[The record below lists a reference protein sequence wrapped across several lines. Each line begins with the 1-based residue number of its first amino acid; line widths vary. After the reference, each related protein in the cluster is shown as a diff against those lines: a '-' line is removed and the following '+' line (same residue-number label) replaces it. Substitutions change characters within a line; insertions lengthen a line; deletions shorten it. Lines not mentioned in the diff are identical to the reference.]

1 MGHSWLAQEGQG
13 RLEDPEGGSDIVAV
27 GSGDGVL
34 AAEVGPEQLIGTI
47 EEVETHEKDP
57 TSESSADPWTTF
69 QEEWNG
75 LGDQLKDTYRRVAN
89 DDGPTEE
96 EIKEA
101 LGTLVGAWN
110 QVAGSVSAA
119 LEDPEVRQRI
129 KDAGSAF
136 ATAVGRTISE
146 LGDELR
152 DAEQW
157 EPTTPGGQEEE

>member
-1 MGHSWLAQEGQG
+1 M
-13 RLEDPEGGSDIVAV
+13 
-27 GSGDGVL
+27 
-34 AAEVGPEQLIGTI
+34 GPEELVGTI
-47 EEVETHEKDP
+47 EKVETHDNDP

-69 QEEWNG
+69 QEEWTE

-89 DDGPTEE
+89 EDGPTEE

-101 LGTLVGAWN
+101 LGTLAGAWN

-119 LEDPEVRQRI
+119 LDDPEVRQRI

-136 ATAVGRTISE
+136 ATAVGRTISG
-146 LGDELR
+146 LGEELR

-157 EPTTPGGQEEE
+157 TPTNLDEEEEE